1 MSSVGRGI
9 AKGAAWMVLLKLVE
23 RSIGLVSTLILAR
36 LLVPA
41 DFGLIAMA
49 MSFAAVVELL
59 WTFGFDSAL
68 IQNHSPDRR
77 LYDTAWTLNIC
88 LGLTVACGLAAV
100 AYPAAAFYGDPRLVP
115 LLLCLAVG
123 SMFQGFENVGVVAFR
138 KELRFGMEFGY
149 QLARKLSG
157 FVVTVPLAFILQ
169 SYWALVAGIVAGRIA
184 SVAISFAAHPFR
196 PRFSLHA
203 RESLFGFSKWLFLSS
218 ALYAVQSRT
227 QDFVIGKIS
236 GPGALGIYNISHE
249 LSTLPTSEVVAPI
262 NRAVFPGFAKLA
274 ADPQALI
281 QSYLRVLGITALITL
296 PAGLC
301 MASAAPWIVP
311 ILLGPKW
318 LDAIPIIQILAI
330 YGSMASLGSV
340 FGPTFMA
347 LGRPRMLTV
356 FTLLNVSLFV
366 PLVAWGAIEHGVLG
380 AAWASLA
387 VVLVMVPTSHA
398 VAARVLKLPLL
409 QVLAQVWRPA
419 LAAVALFFVVDALV
433 QVLGT
438 NGNALVLLP
447 RLLLA
452 GAAGV
457 SAYIAVLLGLWALSG
472 RPDSAESLVLTE
484 LRTRLKRR

>member
-1 MSSVGRGI
+1 
-9 AKGAAWMVLLKLVE
+9 
-23 RSIGLVSTLILAR
+23 
-36 LLVPA
+36 
-41 DFGLIAMA
+41 
-49 MSFAAVVELL
+49 
-59 WTFGFDSAL
+59 
-68 IQNHSPDRR
+68 
-77 LYDTAWTLNIC
+77 
-88 LGLTVACGLAAV
+88 
-100 AYPAAAFYGDPRLVP
+100 
-115 LLLCLAVG
+115 
-123 SMFQGFENVGVVAFR
+123 
-138 KELRFGMEFGY
+138 
-149 QLARKLSG
+149 
-157 FVVTVPLAFILQ
+157 
-169 SYWALVAGIVAGRIA
+169 
-184 SVAISFAAHPFR
+184 
-196 PRFSLHA
+196 
-203 RESLFGFSKWLFLSS
+203 
-218 ALYAVQSRT
+218 
-227 QDFVIGKIS
+227 
-236 GPGALGIYNISHE
+236 
-249 LSTLPTSEVVAPI
+249 
-262 NRAVFPGFAKLA
+262 
-274 ADPQALI
+274 
-281 QSYLRVLGITALITL
+281 
-296 PAGLC
+296 
-301 MASAAPWIVP
+301 
-311 ILLGPKW
+311 
-318 LDAIPIIQILAI
+318 
-330 YGSMASLGSV
+330 
-340 FGPTFMA
+340 MA